1 MISEKNV
8 VLAVATLG
16 SVYLCNASLKKLNEN
31 YNPGTLP
38 FYCNYFTFG
47 FSIGIFY
54 TLTKNIILVQ

>member
-1 MISEKNV
+1 MISEKNM
-8 VLAVATLG
+8 VLAAATLG
-16 SVYLCNASLKKLNEN
+16 TIYLCNASLKNLNEN
-31 YNPGTLP
+31 YNPGSLA